1 MTMVIRLMIAVCIL
15 LSAWAFSQAQ
25 KQDQDPLFRV
35 LTELE
40 AGQFEKARVTLDEV
54 IKQYPNNPDA
64 YFLRGSL
71 NMQADPA
78 QALRDFNKVIE
89 LKPDSGRAY
98 NQRAF
103 LRLVN
108 NDPAGALKD
117 LDAAIAHDFKDDS
130 IYFQRGQLR
139 WQAGDLKAAL
149 SDLNESLKL
158 NPNNPCVYATRGDLL
173 IALKEMDRAFAD
185 FDYLIKWYETDPTAR
200 PLPKP
205 SPNTGKSQPEAPP
218 KKDFKGFV
226 VEMDQQ
232 TINEAPGAKEM
243 APIIANAYVNR
254 GWILKERGNHVGAF
268 SDFDKAIRMDP
279 TNVWALYDRANEYE
293 YKGDL
298 PAALADIEKAIN
310 FDPQNGNLM
319 VEHGVILLLM
329 GKDKEAQADFD
340 QLLQADRALWQ
351 KRIDERTAAVRKLL
365 PVK

>member
-1 MTMVIRLMIAVCIL
+1 ML
-15 LSAWAFSQAQ
+15 LSACALSNAQ
-25 KQDQDPLFRV
+25 KQDPDPLFRV
-35 LTELE
+35 VTELQ
-40 AGQFEKARVTLDEV
+40 AGRTEKALAALDEV

-71 NMQADPA
+71 KMQADPA
-78 QALRDFNKVIE
+78 QALSDFNKVIE

-108 NDPAGALKD
+108 HDAAGALKD

-130 IYFQRGQLR
+130 IYFLRGQLR
-139 WQAGDLKAAL
+139 WQAGDLNAAL

-158 NPNNPCVYATRGDLL
+158 NPNNPRTYATRGDLL
-173 IALKEMDRAFAD
+173 IALKEIDRAFAD

-200 PLPKP
+200 PVPKP
-205 SPNTGKSQPEAPP
+205 SPDPAKSKPEAPP
-218 KKDFKGFV
+218 KNDSKGFV

-232 TINEAPGAKEM
+232 TTNEAPGAKEM

-254 GWILKERGNHVGAF
+254 GWILKERGNHVAAF
-268 SDFDKAIRMDP
+268 SDFDKAIRIDP
-279 TNVWALYDRANEYE
+279 TNVWAFYDRANEYE
-293 YKGDL
+293 YRGDL

-310 FDPQNGNLM
+310 LDPQNGNIL

-329 GKDKEAQADFD
+329 GKDKEAQADFNR
-340 QLLQADRALWQ
+340 LLQADRALWQ